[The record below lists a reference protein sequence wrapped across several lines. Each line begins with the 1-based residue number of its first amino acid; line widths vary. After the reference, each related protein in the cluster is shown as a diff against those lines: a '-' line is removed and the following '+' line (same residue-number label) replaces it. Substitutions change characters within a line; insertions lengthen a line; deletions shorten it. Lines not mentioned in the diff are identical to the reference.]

1 MQPQCGMQPQCPC
14 SCGVF
19 VLLHVVVEGGRA
31 SLNHAHYRG
40 RTTPLRLSLTDVAR
54 VLRPHGFSICGFPR
68 EGREKIPNHAQWV
81 LNHLRHGGAR

>member
-1 MQPQCGMQPQCPC
+1 MQPQCGMQPQGPC

-31 SLNHAHYRG
+31 SLNHAHHRG
-40 RTTPLRLSLTDVAR
+40 RTTRLRLSLTDVAP

-68 EGREKIPNHAQWV
+68 
-81 LNHLRHGGAR
+81 GGAHP